1 MDEKKQS
8 YTLKWTQ
15 PYTEWELMSEAI
27 TEMKLEESEWTE
39 SAQVIEYIK
48 GLK

>member
-15 PYTEWELMSEAI
+15 PYTEWELMNEAI
-27 TEMKLEESEWTE
+27 TEMKVEESDLAE
-39 SAQVIEYIK
+39 ANRVIDYIK

>member
-15 PYTEWELMSEAI
+15 PYTEWELVNEAI
-27 TEMKLEESEWTE
+27 IEMKLEDSDLRE
-39 SAQVIEYIK
+39 ANQVIDYIK